1 MRGGGEHAPR
11 TLDWAQACLANH
23 MTGWDVCG
31 WRDRPANGLG
41 ESGGSVGNVMDLAL
55 SNSCHPGHAR
65 ISFRFCA
72 LRLAQHVFLVGLEMR
87 SGTLGHAE
95 LANAGQCACLLDRRL
110 SRWRCSFASSCSRD
124 SFGTVRTLRNAMSSR
139 SAGVPPSGRLCAG
152 GVFISAHVIP
162 PPSILSAARMSERNG
177 VCLEVSSVPVDKGS
191 EGCPRSLLQWSMFQ
205 ITSPSGRRESTR
217 HPARGDFVPH
227 RPRVGY
233 HPLANRR
240 SVTYTSLSMARAQRK
255 EQIEAL
261 ERLRKRRVVVYI
273 TGDRQPNLGTQIAG
287 DVFPM
292 IYDLLSRIGRV
303 PELDLFIYST
313 GGITMVAWGLIN
325 LLREFSASLSVLVPF
340 RALSTATLIAL
351 GANEIV
357 MSRLGQLSPVDPSVN
372 TPFNPPAPQQPG
384 ASLQG
389 FLPVSVEDV
398 RGFLDLARDEAK
410 LKDEQIIAGVFSQL
424 ATDVRPLA
432 LGNVHRAKEQIK
444 MLTEQ
449 LLLLHIPE
457 VDKNRVGPIVE
468 TFTRRLFSHDYL
480 IGRQEAKRIIG
491 PEVVDAP
498 QQVEAAMMDL
508 YSSYAKDL
516 ELSTIYNPE
525 GALGKDTQKVVSF
538 QRAYIESTDGCY
550 AFKTVQEI
558 GRIQVQ
564 QMPPVFGINVRL
576 IQEGWTAEDC

>member
-1 MRGGGEHAPR
+1 
-11 TLDWAQACLANH
+11 
-23 MTGWDVCG
+23 MTGWDGWG
-31 WRDRPANGLG
+31 WRDRPAARLG
-41 ESGGSVGNVMDLAL
+41 ESGGSVGNVTNLAL
-55 SNSCHPGHAR
+55 SNSRHPGHAR
-65 ISFRFCA
+65 ISFRFCV
-72 LRLAQHVFLVGLEMR
+72 LRLAQHVPLIGLEMR

-95 LANAGQCACLLDRRL
+95 FANAGQCAFLLLDRRFT
-110 SRWRCSFASSCSRD
+110 RCRCSFASSCSRA
-124 SFGTVRTLRNAMSSR
+124 SFGTVGTLRDARSSR

-152 GVFISAHVIP
+152 VFISAHVLLL
-162 PPSILSAARMSERNG
+162 PSILSAARMSERNG
-177 VCLEVSSVPVDKGS
+177 SRLGASAVAVDKGS
-191 EGCPRSLLQWSMFQ
+191 EGYLRSFLQWSVPQ
-205 ITSPSGRRESTR
+205 NTHPSSGRETTR
-217 HPARGDFVPH
+217 HTARGGFVPH

-240 SVTYTSLSMARAQRK
+240 SVTYTSLTMARAQRK
-255 EQIEAL
+255 KQIEEL
-261 ERLRKRRVVVYI
+261 ERLRRRRAVVYI

-292 IYDLLSRIGRV
+292 IYDLLSRMRHV

-325 LLREFSASLSVLVPF
+325 LLREFSDSLSVLVPF

-384 ASLQG
+384 GSPQG

-410 LKDEQIIAGVFSQL
+410 LNDEQVIAGVFSQL

-457 VDKNRVGPIVE
+457 VDKNRIGPIVE
-468 TFTRRLFSHDYL
+468 TFTRKLFSHDYL
-480 IGRQEAKRIIG
+480 IGRKEAKKIIG

-498 QQVEAAMMDL
+498 QQVETAMMNL
-508 YSSYAKDL
+508 YSLYAEDL

-525 GALGKDTQKVVSF
+525 GILGKDTQKVATLR
-538 QRAYIESTDGCY
+538 RAYIESTDGCY
-550 AFKTVQEI
+550 GFKTVQEI
-558 GRIQVQ
+558 RRVQ
-564 QMPPVFGINVRL
+564 MQPTPQMFGINVRL
-576 IQEGWTAEDC
+576 IEEGWAPENS